1 MKKIPFVILCML
13 TALCFANEKR
23 ALYIT
28 PSAGGLYIWDAD
40 NHFALGFTGT
50 ISIPLS
56 KHFDMHGT
64 AGFFFFDHQD
74 IKIPLFA
81 STLGFDYIFTKDFKL
96 GLDISFYP
104 GISFTFF
111 ENHRISVNL
120 LQLNDIAVTY
130 GFSIP
135 IRLKSKYFASCKYF

>member
-1 MKKIPFVILCML
+1 ML
-13 TALCFANEKR
+13 TALCFADEKR

-28 PSAGGLYIWDAD
+28 PSAGGIYTWDTD
-40 NHFALGFTGT
+40 YPFGLGFTGT
-50 ISIPLS
+50 VSFPLS

-64 AGFFFFDHQD
+64 AGFFFFDPQN
-74 IKIPLFA
+74 IKITLFA
-81 STLGFDYIFTKDFKL
+81 WTLGFDYVFTKNFKI

-111 ENHRISVNL
+111 ENHRISVNVS
-120 LQLNDIAVTY
+120 QLTDIAVTY